1 MLGSRRRV
9 AIVGGVAGMGLATA
23 RVLLEDGG
31 RVAIVGRD
39 EARMQASLASLA
51 MTHGDRVAGF
61 ALKPAEPCTLV
72 STLQRVIEAFGGLD
86 GLAVTAGPI
95 AKQPELTQLADE
107 DWLESFDTQVMTVV
121 RAVRA
126 VLPALIEARGSI
138 VTTAAYSVRSPKILL
153 AHYSAMK
160 SAVVTLTKSIAKA
173 YGPQGVRANCV
184 APGVIDT
191 EALVPARRAA
201 AQAYGGEED
210 QALGRLM
217 KEAWGMTVALGRVGR
232 PEEVGHLMAFLL
244 SDRSR
249 YLTGALI
256 NIDGGTDF

>member
-1 MLGSRRRV
+1 
-9 AIVGGVAGMGLATA
+9 MGFATA
-23 RVLLEDGG
+23 RAMLEEGG
-31 RVAIVGRD
+31 KVAIIGRD
-39 EARMQASLASLA
+39 EARMQASLATLRAAHGGRVVGFATRAAPSESLA
-51 MTHGDRVAGF
+51 
-61 ALKPAEPCTLV
+61 
-72 STLQRVIEAFGGLD
+72 STLQQVIEGFGGLD

-95 AKQPELTQLADE
+95 ARQAEFTQLTDE
-107 DWLESFDTQVMTVV
+107 DWAESFETQVMTVV
-121 RAVRA
+121 RAVRS

-138 VTTAAYSVRSPKILL
+138 VTTAAYSVRSPKALL

-160 SAVVTLTKSIAKA
+160 SAVAALTKSIAKA
-173 YGPQGVRANCV
+173 YGPEGVRANCV

-201 AQAYGGEED
+201 VQAYGGDED

-217 KEAWGMTVALGRVGR
+217 KEAWGMAVALGRVGR
-232 PEEVGHLMAFLL
+232 PEEVAHLIAFLL